1 MAADSR
7 DVNLE
12 MTEEQQ
18 AAGDSRGEVPPT
30 PIAVP
35 TVSEKVPAE
44 SVDGKKARVPRRI
57 LHFSDGTME
66 EYSTDE
72 DEPDQPAQDAL
83 THLRT
88 ENPKSMGW
96 LPWAW
101 WWFRYAGYRTLGGV
115 DNMGEKLAYMLGIT
129 SPKYQYE
136 LDEYYEMKKKEEE
149 EKAQR
154 DLEEAGWS
162 PGTALTS
169 EQPAGPGPTAYLVGG
184 DGAEPVTT
192 PPTAGRLP
200 DQTAAGVSGQPVAA
214 TTTP

>member
-1 MAADSR
+1 MNMAADSR

-12 MTEEQQ
+12 MAEGQQ
-18 AAGDSRGEVPPT
+18 GAGDIHGDAPPT

-35 TVSEKVPAE
+35 TVSEKVPE
-44 SVDGKKARVPRRI
+44 ERVDGQKGRVPRRI

-72 DEPDQPAQDAL
+72 DEPDAPQPDAID
-83 THLRT
+83 HLRA
-88 ENPKSMGW
+88 ENPRSMGW
-96 LPWAW
+96 APWAW
-101 WWFRYAGYRTLGGV
+101 WWFRYAGYRSLGGV
-115 DNMGEKLAYMLGIT
+115 DNLGEKLAYMLGIT

-154 DLEEAGWS
+154 DVEEAGWT
-162 PGTALTS
+162 PGSALTS
-169 EQPAGPGPTAYLVGG
+169 GGAGPAVYLAA
-184 DGAEPVTT
+184 AEPAAPVTT
-192 PPTAGRLP
+192 PPSGGLP

-214 TTTP
+214 STTP